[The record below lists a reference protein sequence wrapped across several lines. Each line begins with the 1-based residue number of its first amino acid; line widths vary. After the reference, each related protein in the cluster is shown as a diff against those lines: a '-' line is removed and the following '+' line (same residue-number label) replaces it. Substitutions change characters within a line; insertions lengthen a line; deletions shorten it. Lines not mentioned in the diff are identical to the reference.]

1 MAEWPLVELTAVACL
16 AAITAYVLFAGAD
29 FGGGVWDLFAT
40 GPRARR
46 QRALIADTIGPI
58 WEANHVWLIL
68 VVVILFTGFPVAYA
82 RLSVSLHIPL
92 TLMLIGVVLRGSAF
106 TFRSYDRRDD
116 DVQRRWGLV
125 FARIHASNVCFCAPV
140 IGNESVGFHM
150 PRTIPEPTN
159 IGKLLLR
166 RYTSRSCES
175 AIAAETLMNNAG

>member
-68 VVVILFTGFPVAYA
+68 VVVILFTGFPVESLLVEGKTDG
-82 RLSVSLHIPL
+82 RLIPRMYQKIRGRSLA
-92 TLMLIGVVLRGSAF
+92 TDKIGVVELDGSQNIPGTVRVLRAM
-106 TFRSYDRRDD
+106 
-116 DVQRRWGLV
+116 GLQV
-125 FARIHASNVCFCAPV
+125 VTVADLDF
-140 IGNESVGFHM
+140 GFHV
-150 PRTIPEPTN
+150 PYEQEW
-159 IGKLLLR
+159 LEVV
-166 RYTSRSCES
+166 SVF
-175 AIAAETLMNNAG
+175 